1 MDAWA
6 TFWGWLLLITLIVF
20 AGLAV
25 VVAIRG
31 FRDLRALLKN
41 VETQEDEVN

>member
-6 TFWGWLLLITLIVF
+6 TLWGWLLLITLVVF

-25 VVAIRG
+25 VVAIGG
-31 FRDLRALLKN
+31 FRDLRALLKP
-41 VETQEDEVN
+41 VDTPEDKVD

>member
-6 TFWGWLLLITLIVF
+6 TFWGWLLLITLVVF
-20 AGLAV
+20 AVLAV

-31 FRDLRALLKN
+31 FRDLRTLLKN
-41 VETQEDEVN
+41 VEAPEDEVD